1 MTLQKIEN
9 GIFIQDTIL
18 DKIKKIDAIIF
29 DCDGVLIDITKSY
42 DLAIKHVTEYFLK
55 EFGIE
60 NSFSITPDIIEG
72 FKSTGGF
79 NDEVDVTYASILS
92 LAAANRMK
100 IPAQKFLF
108 DVINN
113 ADQTGIKSVEK
124 YIATLSVDI
133 SDITKKLDYPGS
145 HDANLLY
152 SVFDQMF
159 YGPEVY
165 YKLFK
170 KQSRFSGQGLIE
182 NDVNLLKKD
191 LVAILKKKFKNKLAI
206 VTGRGRESIRYT
218 LGNLLDEF
226 DLENSAFLEDESRDL
241 AKPNPQPLIKSIRG
255 LDSACCLYV
264 GDSMEDY
271 IMAKKVTENGYD
283 TIFCAIFGT
292 SKPYESKR
300 IFFEQKNTP
309 MILQSIDLLPK
320 TLNLV

>member
-18 DKIKKIDAIIF
+18 DKIKKIDTIIF

-42 DLAIKHVTEYFLK
+42 DLTIKEVTKYFLK
-55 EFGIE
+55 EFGIQH
-60 NSFSITPDIIEG
+60 SLPITSDIIEG

-92 LAAANRMK
+92 LVIANRMK
-100 IPAQKFLF
+100 VSEKKFLF
-108 DVINN
+108 DVIKN
-113 ADQTGIKSVEK
+113 ADQSGIKSIEK

-133 SDITKKLDYPGS
+133 SDITKKLDYPGP
-145 HDANLLY
+145 HDTNLLY

-159 YGPEVY
+159 YGPTLY
-165 YKLFK
+165 YKLFD
-170 KQSRFSGQGLIE
+170 KQSKFSEQGFIE
-182 NDVNLLKKD
+182 NDVKLLKND
-191 LVAILKKKFKNKLAI
+191 LIKKLKKKFKNKIAI

-218 LGNLLDEF
+218 LGKLLDEF
-226 DLENSAFLEDESRDL
+226 DLKNSTFLEDESRDL

-255 LDSACCLYV
+255 LDSTCCLYV

-271 IMAKKVTENGYD
+271 IMAKKVTEKGYD

-292 SKPYESKR
+292 SKSYDLKR
-300 IFFEQKNTP
+300 IFFEQKNVP
-309 MILQSIDLLPK
+309 MILRSIDLLPK
-320 TLNLV
+320 ALNLV

>member
-9 GIFIQDTIL
+9 GIFVQDAIF

-42 DLAIKHVTEYFLK
+42 DLAIKEVTKYFLK
-55 EFGIE
+55 QFGIE
-60 NSFSITPDIIEG
+60 KSLPITSDIIEG

-79 NDEVDVTYASILS
+79 NDEVDVTYALILS
-92 LAAANRMK
+92 LVAANRMQT
-100 IPAQKFLF
+100 PEQKFLF
-108 DVINN
+108 DVINK
-113 ADQTGIKSVEK
+113 ADQTGVQSVEK

-133 SDITKKLDYPGS
+133 SDIRKNLNYPGP
-145 HDANLLY
+145 HDTNLLY

-159 YGPEVY
+159 YGSELY
-165 YKLFK
+165 YKIFK
-170 KQSRFSGQGLIE
+170 KQSQFSGQGFIK
-182 NDVNLLKKD
+182 NDMNLLRND
-191 LVAILKKKFKNKLAI
+191 LVKKLKTKFKNKLAI

-226 DLENSAFLEDESRDL
+226 DLRNSVFLEDEPRDL
-241 AKPNPQPLIKSIRG
+241 AKPNPQSLIKSIHG

-271 IMAKKVTENGYD
+271 IMAKKATEKGYD

-292 SKPYESKR
+292 SKSYEAKR
-300 IFFEQKNTP
+300 IFFEQKNAP

-320 TLNLV
+320 ALNLV

>member
-1 MTLQKIEN
+1 MTLQKIGS

-18 DKIKKIDAIIF
+18 DKIKNIDGIIF

-42 DLAIKHVTEYFLK
+42 DLAIKEVTKYFLK

-60 NSFSITPDIIEG
+60 KSLSITSDIIED

-92 LAAANRMK
+92 LVAANRMK
-100 IPAQKFLF
+100 IPEKKFLC

-124 YIATLSVDI
+124 YITILPVNI
-133 SDITKKLDYPGS
+133 SDIIKKLDYPGT
-145 HDANLLY
+145 HDTNLLY

-159 YGPEVY
+159 YGPELY

-170 KQSRFSGQGLIE
+170 KQSKFSGRGFIE

-191 LVAILKKKFKNKLAI
+191 LIAKLKKKFKNKLAI
-206 VTGRGRESIRYT
+206 VTGRGIESIRYT
-218 LGNLLDEF
+218 LGDLLEEF
-226 DLENSAFLEDESRDL
+226 DLKNSVFLEDEPRDL
-241 AKPNPQPLIKSIRG
+241 AKPNPESLIRSISG
-255 LDSACCLYV
+255 LDSSCCLYV

-271 IMAKKVTENGYD
+271 IMAKKTIEKGFD

-292 SKPYESKR
+292 SKSPELKR
-300 IFFEQKNTP
+300 SFFEQKNTP

-320 TLNLV
+320 ALNLV

>member
-18 DKIKKIDAIIF
+18 NKIKKIDAVIF

-42 DLAIKHVTEYFLK
+42 DLAIKEVTKYFLK
-55 EFGIE
+55 QFGIE
-60 NSFSITPDIIEG
+60 KSLPINSAIIEG

-92 LAAANRMK
+92 LVAANRMQ
-100 IPAQKFLF
+100 IPEQKFLF

-133 SDITKKLDYPGS
+133 SDIRKKLDYPGP
-145 HDANLLY
+145 HDTNLLY

-159 YGPEVY
+159 YGSELY
-165 YKLFK
+165 QKLFN
-170 KQSRFSGQGLIE
+170 KQSTFSGQGFIE
-182 NDVNLLKKD
+182 NDVNLLKND
-191 LVAILKKKFKNKLAI
+191 LIVKLKKKFKNKLAI
-206 VTGRGRESIRYT
+206 VTGRGKESIRYT

-226 DLENSAFLEDESRDL
+226 DLKNSIFLEDESREL

-255 LDSACCLYV
+255 LDSTCCLYV

-271 IMAKKVTENGYD
+271 IMAKKVTEKGYD

-292 SKPYESKR
+292 SKSYESKKS
-300 IFFEQKNTP
+300 FFEQRRVP
-309 MILQSIDLLPK
+309 LILQSIDLLPK

>member
-9 GIFIQDTIL
+9 GIFIQDIIL
-18 DKIKKIDAIIF
+18 DKIKKIDAVIF

-42 DLAIKHVTEYFLK
+42 DLAIKEVTKYFLK
-55 EFGIE
+55 QFGIE
-60 NSFSITPDIIEG
+60 KSLSINSDIIEG

-92 LAAANRMK
+92 LVVANRMQ
-100 IPAQKFLF
+100 IPEQKFLF

-133 SDITKKLDYPGS
+133 SDIRKNLDYPGP

-159 YGPEVY
+159 YGSELY
-165 YKLFK
+165 QKLFN
-170 KQSRFSGQGLIE
+170 KQSAFSGRGFIE
-182 NDVNLLKKD
+182 NDVNLLKND
-191 LVAILKKKFKNKLAI
+191 LIVKLKKKFKNKLAI
-206 VTGRGRESIRYT
+206 VTGRGKESIRYT

-226 DLENSAFLEDESRDL
+226 DLKNSIFLEDELREL
-241 AKPNPQPLIKSIRG
+241 AKPNPEPLIKSIRG
-255 LDSACCLYV
+255 FDSTCCLYV

-271 IMAKKVTENGYD
+271 IMAKKATEKGYD
-283 TIFCAIFGT
+283 TIFCAIFGK
-292 SKPYESKR
+292 SKSYESKKS
-300 IFFEQKNTP
+300 FFEQRSVP
-309 MILQSIDLLPK
+309 LILQSIDLLPK
-320 TLNLV
+320 ALNLV

>member
-1 MTLQKIEN
+1 MQ
-9 GIFIQDTIL
+9 
-18 DKIKKIDAIIF
+18 
-29 DCDGVLIDITKSY
+29 
-42 DLAIKHVTEYFLK
+42 
-55 EFGIE
+55 
-60 NSFSITPDIIEG
+60 
-72 FKSTGGF
+72 
-79 NDEVDVTYASILS
+79 
-92 LAAANRMK
+92 
-100 IPAQKFLF
+100 IPEQKFLF

-145 HDANLLY
+145 HDVNLLY

-159 YGPEVY
+159 YGSELY

-191 LVAILKKKFKNKLAI
+191 LVAILKKKFKNKLTI

-218 LGNLLDEF
+218 LSDLLEEF
-226 DLENSAFLEDESRDL
+226 DLTNSVFLEDESRDL
-241 AKPNPQPLIKSIRG
+241 AKPNSKPLIDSIRG
-255 LDSACCLYV
+255 LDSSCCLYV

-271 IMAKKVTENGYD
+271 IMAKKATEKGYD

-292 SKPYESKR
+292 SKSYEAKR

-320 TLNLV
+320 ALNLV